1 MHSLDRLPNEVIYMI
16 CSYLPS
22 RKNISSTCRHLNDV
36 ITPESHYYYLLTSS
50 HNIDFPLLLG
60 GDIGLYNRIFDT
72 RYNDWMSVYNNY
84 ISDLPKKDIE
94 YLYRH
99 GYNDIVSYVCYISM
113 DINDIHNVV
122 RGDIGE
128 LYRIGVLK
136 LVDPHVIP
144 DDILNTLSID
154 QMLDIF
160 DTNCRKWYLTETHF
174 DILLSH
180 ILRYTNVNTVVDHII
195 SVFGKRRYDTYYF
208 IAISIAKIH
217 PNVLPKLLVTVDDV
231 VDFFYMVYNNS
242 ETGSLV
248 DVRSVLISIKSA
260 FTLNDRMY
268 IIRRHLRLHSLY
280 REFEVPGK
288 FIAELLYTRALE
300 LVRTRNLPINLIPPS
315 DEFDVEDLIE
325 EYRVV
330 IRHALGT

>member
-1 MHSLDRLPNEVIYMI
+1 
-16 CSYLPS
+16 
-22 RKNISSTCRHLNDV
+22 
-36 ITPESHYYYLLTSS
+36 
-50 HNIDFPLLLG
+50 
-60 GDIGLYNRIFDT
+60 
-72 RYNDWMSVYNNY
+72 
-84 ISDLPKKDIE
+84 
-94 YLYRH
+94 
-99 GYNDIVSYVCYISM
+99 M
-113 DINDIHNVV
+113 DINDILNVV

-144 DDILNTLSID
+144 DNILNTLSID

-160 DTNCRKWYLTETHF
+160 DTNCRKWYLTETQF

-195 SVFGKRRYDTYYF
+195 SVFGERRYDTYYF

-231 VDFFYMVYNNS
+231 IDFFYTIYNNS
-242 ETGSLV
+242 ETGYLV
-248 DVRSVLISIKSA
+248 DVRSVLTSIKSA
-260 FTLNDRMY
+260 FTLNDRMD
-268 IIRRHLRLHSLY
+268 IIRQHLRLHSLY
-280 REFEVPGK
+280 REFEVPAE

-300 LVRTRNLPINLIPPS
+300 LVRTKNLPINLIPPS

-325 EYRVV
+325 EYRSV
-330 IRHALGT
+330 IRYAI